1 MCEKKFLILFG
12 PSGSGKS
19 VVKEYLENRGF
30 NKLVSD
36 TSRKIRDYAGE
47 IEDVSYHFKTKE
59 EFLDGIKNN
68 KYIEFTNYSG
78 EFYGVSKEEFENAL
92 NENGSIC
99 HVMDV
104 KGVKYLKSN
113 YPNDVVTVFL
123 MAPKNELAKRMNGR
137 GDSPKSI
144 DARLS
149 TYDDEIKNSIYAD
162 EVIENSQLE
171 LTFSKIDYVVSKYF
185 GGIID
190 GISR

>member
-19 VVKEYLENRGF
+19 VVKEYLENIGF

-92 NENGSIC
+92 KENKFIC
-99 HVMDV
+99 HVMDA
-104 KGVKYLKSN
+104 KGVKYLKST

-123 MAPKNELAKRMNGR
+123 MASKNELAKRMNAR
-137 GDSPKSI
+137 GDSPKNI

-171 LTFSKIDYVVSKYF
+171 LTFSKIDYVISKYF
-185 GGIID
+185 GGVTD

>member
-47 IEDVSYHFKTKE
+47 IEDISYHFKTKE

-78 EFYGVSKEEFENAL
+78 EFYGVSKEEFENAIK
-92 NENGSIC
+92 ENKSIC
-99 HVMDV
+99 HVMDA

-123 MAPKNELAKRMNGR
+123 IAPKNELAKRMNER

-144 DARLS
+144 DVRLS

-185 GGIID
+185 GGDTD
-190 GISR
+190 GIYR